1 MSKANRLAEILN
13 KSKAVMNKTD
23 QEYGTI
29 GNTTSST
36 PSMGHGEK
44 EMPNL
49 TENYINRNSNGAT
62 RAVAPKG
69 GNYRNTKTSKM
80 PKAVLDAMIN
90 NPIEIPE
97 SPNHTFELQDL
108 EGLINETP
116 QQQSTQFT
124 APKPTYTSSNEGHTS
139 TNAQS
144 IREIVREEIG
154 DVVRE
159 VVEEYL
165 DKSLVTEDIKIKIG
179 NTIFGGKLKPIPT
192 KKKTKR
198 RV

>member
-1 MSKANRLAEILN
+1 MS
-13 KSKAVMNKTD
+13 
-23 QEYGTI
+23 
-29 GNTTSST
+29 
-36 PSMGHGEK
+36 
-44 EMPNL
+44 
-49 TENYINRNSNGAT
+49 
-62 RAVAPKG
+62 VAPQG
-69 GNYRNTKTSKM
+69 GNYRNLKTSKM
-80 PKAVLDAMIN
+80 PKEVLDAMIN

-97 SPNHTFELQDL
+97 SPNHTFELADVEDL
-108 EGLINETP
+108 VNESVPT
-116 QQQSTQFT
+116 QQTIHT
-124 APKPTYTSSNEGHTS
+124 ISNEEHIPTDGK
-139 TNAQS
+139 S
-144 IREIVREEIG
+144 IRDIVREEIG

>member
-1 MSKANRLAEILN
+1 MSNVDRLKDILSR
-13 KSKAVMNKTD
+13 SKAVMNKTD
-23 QEYGTI
+23 EEYGLTST
-29 GNTTSST
+29 TTSVNST
-36 PSMGHGEK
+36 ADNVEK

-49 TENYINRNSNGAT
+49 TENFINRNSKGTT

-80 PKAVLDAMIN
+80 PKAVLAAMIN

-97 SPNHTFELQDL
+97 SPNHTFELADIQDL
-108 EGLINETP
+108 VNENITQPTPTIETP
-116 QQQSTQFT
+116 VAGYNQ
-124 APKPTYTSSNEGHTS
+124 TYDTK
-139 TNAQS
+139 S
-144 IREIVREEIG
+144 IRDIVREEIG

>member
-1 MSKANRLAEILN
+1 MSR
-13 KSKAVMNKTD
+13 
-23 QEYGTI
+23 I
-29 GNTTSST
+29 G
-36 PSMGHGEK
+36 
-44 EMPNL
+44 
-49 TENYINRNSNGAT
+49 
-62 RAVAPKG
+62 
-69 GNYRNTKTSKM
+69 
-80 PKAVLDAMIN
+80 N

-108 EGLINETP
+108 QGLVNESTP
-116 QQQSTQFT
+116 SPQSN
-124 APKPTYTSSNEGHTS
+124 YTSSNEGHIS

-179 NTIFGGKLKPIPT
+179 DTIFGGKLKPIPT
-192 KKKTKR
+192 KKKKR
-198 RV
+198 V

>member
-1 MSKANRLAEILN
+1 MSNANRLAAILN
-13 KSKAVMNKTD
+13 KSKAVMNKTES
-23 QEYGTI
+23 EYGSNNSS
-29 GNTTSST
+29 GNYTTMNPNS
-36 PSMGHGEK
+36 EK
-44 EMPNL
+44 EVPNL
-49 TENYINRNSNGAT
+49 TENFINKNSQGAT
-62 RAVAPKG
+62 RSVAPKG

-97 SPNHTFELQDL
+97 SPNHTFELADIQDL
-108 EGLINETP
+108 VNESVP
-116 QQQSTQFT
+116 TQ
-124 APKPTYTSSNEGHTS
+124 PTIHTSSNEEHIPTDGK
-139 TNAQS
+139 S
-144 IREIVREEIG
+144 IRDIVREEIG

-192 KKKTKR
+192 KKKSKR

>member
-1 MSKANRLAEILN
+1 MSNASRLAEILN
-13 KSKAVMNKTD
+13 KSKAVMHKADENHGSTNMTS
-23 QEYGTI
+23 GG
-29 GNTTSST
+29 GNMVSNQ
-36 PSMGHGEK
+36 EK
-44 EMPNL
+44 EIPNL
-49 TENYINRNSNGAT
+49 TENFINRNSKGAT
-62 RAVAPKG
+62 RSVAPKG
-69 GNYRNTKTSKM
+69 GNYRNASTSKM
-80 PKAVLDAMIN
+80 PKAVLEAMIN

-108 EGLINETP
+108 EGLIEETP
-116 QQQSTQFT
+116 SPQ
-124 APKPTYTSSNEGHTS
+124 PTYTSSNEEHIP

-179 NTIFGGKLKPIPT
+179 NTIFGGKLKPLPT
-192 KKKTKR
+192 KKKTKK